1 MKFLITGGAG
11 FIGSHLTESLLADQ
25 HRVAVIDDF
34 STGSPENLSSVSG
47 NPYLEVIEEDIT
59 ASPHLEQLV
68 READCIIHLA
78 AAVGV
83 ELVVHDPV
91 RTIRTN
97 VEGTDKV
104 LTYAAERSK
113 RCIMASTFSFS
124 SFRNSL

>member
-83 ELVVHDPV
+83 ELVAHNPHQCRRNGQGPDLCGGTFQTLHHGFHQ
-91 RTIRTN
+91 RSLRQIR
-97 VEGTDKV
+97 K
-104 LTYAAERSK
+104 
-113 RCIMASTFSFS
+113 TFLSG
-124 SFRNSL
+124 N